1 MKVDYEL
8 VILILKDFMHSNNGI
23 ICAVFDL
30 DGTLVQSHTNIY
42 EATVQT
48 LKDLKINYTLPPNEF
63 YKYLGHHFEDIFKVF
78 GIVVPDFEIFI
89 EQYKKNYFAFINYS
103 NLYPGVEEI
112 LKSLIEKKIKIALL
126 TTKGQD
132 QAEKILEY
140 FGIDNCFDEIMGRRP
155 GIAHKPSPEP
165 LKLICDKLEVHPS
178 NTLMIGD
185 TELDINCGRN
195 AGSKTCA
202 VTYGY
207 REKEI
212 LVNEKPDFI
221 IDNLKELMKL
231 F

>member
-1 MKVDYEL
+1 
-8 VILILKDFMHSNNGI
+8 MHSNNGI

-30 DGTLVQSHTNIY
+30 DGTLIQSHLNIY

-48 LKDLKINYTLPPNEF
+48 FKDLKINYTLPEKEF
-63 YKYLGHHFEDIFKVF
+63 YNYLGHHFEDIFKVF

-89 EQYKKNYFAFINYS
+89 TQYKKNYFTFINTS
-103 NLYPGVEEI
+103 SLYPGVIEV
-112 LKSLIEKKIKIALL
+112 LKSLKEKNIKIALL

-132 QAEKILEY
+132 QAEKILKHFEL
-140 FGIDNCFDEIMGRRP
+140 DNYFDEIMGRRP

-165 LKLICDKLEVHPS
+165 LKLICDNLKVDPS
-178 NTLMIGD
+178 NTLMVGD
-185 TELDINCGRN
+185 TELDISCGKN

-212 LVNEKPDFI
+212 LQNEKPDFL
-221 IDNLKELMKL
+221 IDGLNELMKL
-231 F
+231 I